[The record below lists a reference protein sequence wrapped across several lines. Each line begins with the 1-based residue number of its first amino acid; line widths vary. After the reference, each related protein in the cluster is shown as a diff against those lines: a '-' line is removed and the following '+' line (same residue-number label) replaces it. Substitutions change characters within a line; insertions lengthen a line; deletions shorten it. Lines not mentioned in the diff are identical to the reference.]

1 MGIFKKHGNYYI
13 DYYVEGRRVRERIG
27 TSKRQAEQVMAVRR
41 GEILQGRFKLSD
53 TQASPKFAEFAV
65 DYMEYSRANKRSAR
79 RDQVSLKNLTP
90 FFGTRRLKEIT
101 PWLIERFKTARKPLV
116 APASVNL
123 ELACLKH
130 MFTMAIQWGKAEKNP
145 VKQVKFMR
153 LDNQVER
160 ILTAEEEVRLLEH
173 SSERLRPILILALNT
188 GMRLGEIM
196 SLSWEQ
202 VDWAR
207 GAITLTRTKSGKSRS
222 IPMNGA
228 VRAVLEPLRGEGIP
242 TGPVFGRAN
251 TVQAQ
256 TRRDFD
262 QVRLAAK
269 LAGLRFHDLRHT
281 FATRLVTRGVDIV
294 TVSKLLGHSTILMTM
309 RYSHPAPE
317 DFRRAVGKLEMPE
330 EPIKLVRRKGRS

>member
-1 MGIFKKHGNYYI
+1 MGIYLKHGNYYI
-13 DYYVEGRRVRERIG
+13 DYYVEGRRVREKVG
-27 TSKRQAEQVMAVRR
+27 TSKRQAEQVLAVRR
-41 GEILQGRFKLSD
+41 GEILQGRFKLAD
-53 TQASPKFAEFAV
+53 HQPSPRFAEFA
-65 DYMEYSRANKRSAR
+65 DQYMEFSKSNKRSWR
-79 RDQVSLKNLTP
+79 RDHVSLKVLTP

-101 PWLIERFKTARKPLV
+101 PWLIERYKTERKPLV

-130 MFTMAIQWGKAEKNP
+130 MFSMAIQWGKVDSNP
-145 VKQVKFMR
+145 VKRVKFMR

-173 SSERLRPILILALNT
+173 ASDRLKPIVLLALNT
-188 GMRLGEIM
+188 GMRLGEIIG
-196 SLSWEQ
+196 LTWEQ

-207 GAITLTRTKSGKSRS
+207 GAVTLTRTKSGKSRS
-222 IPMNGA
+222 IPMNRA
-228 VRAVLEPLRGEGIP
+228 ARAVLDPLRGDGTP
-242 TGPVFGRAN
+242 TGPVFGKPN
-251 TVQAQ
+251 SVLAQ

-269 LAGLRFHDLRHT
+269 LEGLRFHDLRHT

-317 DFRRAVGKLEMPE
+317 DFRRAVGKLEIGA
-330 EPIKLVRRKGRS
+330 EPLKVIRKKGQR